1 MSKVKFGN
9 IAREHKET
17 LKNDKSN
24 MAIVGLEHLI
34 PGNIKL
40 INCDYN
46 KSNTFKKVF
55 RKGNVLF
62 GRRRAYL
69 KKAAY
74 AEFDGIC
81 SGDITVIEAI
91 PGKISPSL
99 LPFVVQ
105 NDRFFDYAVG
115 KSAGSL
121 SPRVKWEDLKE
132 YEFELPDTI
141 EEQEKIAELLW
152 SMVDTNDKYK
162 ELIIKTDELVKSQF
176 IELFGD
182 IHENSKDWT
191 MKPLKDL
198 CEILN
203 GYAFK
208 SELYEKQGIR
218 IIRITNVQKGYV
230 DDSDPQYYPL
240 SYSKELKKYLLKEED
255 IVLSLT
261 GNVGRCG
268 LITKNLL
275 PAGLN
280 QRVACIRINSNL
292 INKMFLYSFMKSSI
306 FEQDCIESS
315 KGIAQKNMSTD
326 WLRDYKMFIPPIS
339 LQEEYVKLVK
349 QSDKSKFELEKCL
362 EELEKTYKRIIFE
375 NLG

>member
-176 IELFGD
+176 IELINVKGGTISGKLGD
-182 IHENSKDWT
+182 YLQFMEKSKIKAGEGLGKGSYPLFNSSTELTKWYNDYLFDDECIILPT
-191 MKPLKDL
+191 GGKAAVHYFKGKFASTTDNFVCKGNGKILTKYIYLFLKNNIDILQNGFKGSGLQHISKEYIKEMQIIAPELKD
-198 CEILN
+198 
-203 GYAFK
+203 
-208 SELYEKQGIR
+208 QR
-218 IIRITNVQKGYV
+218 TIIKFA
-230 DDSDPQYYPL
+230 D
-240 SYSKELKKYLLKEED
+240 
-255 IVLSLT
+255 
-261 GNVGRCG
+261 
-268 LITKNLL
+268 
-275 PAGLN
+275 
-280 QRVACIRINSNL
+280 
-292 INKMFLYSFMKSSI
+292 
-306 FEQDCIESS
+306 
-315 KGIAQKNMSTD
+315 
-326 WLRDYKMFIPPIS
+326 
-339 LQEEYVKLVK
+339 
-349 QSDKSKFELEKCL
+349 QSDKSKFHNVSYMRCVC
-362 EELEKTYKRIIFE
+362 
-375 NLG
+375 

>member
-1 MSKVKFGN
+1 
-9 IAREHKET
+9 
-17 LKNDKSN
+17 

-162 ELIIKTDELVKSQF
+162 ELIIKTDELVKSQL
-176 IELFGD
+176 IAEINED
-182 IHENSKDWT
+182 KEVKH
-191 MKPLKDL
+191 MKMLEIVKYLQKSPLKASDGKEKGMYPFFTSSVEQNKFTDEYL
-198 CEILN
+198 YDDECLIIGNGGVANIQYCNGKFSVGSHSFVTKSVSNDVRTRFMYLYFYSNMNVLDEGFRGVGIKNISKEYINNISILVP
-203 GYAFK
+203 
-208 SELYEKQGIR
+208 SIEKQD
-218 IIRITNVQKGYV
+218 K
-230 DDSDPQYYPL
+230 
-240 SYSKELKKYLLKEED
+240 
-255 IVLSLT
+255 
-261 GNVGRCG
+261 
-268 LITKNLL
+268 LIY
-275 PAGLN
+275 
-280 QRVACIRINSNL
+280 
-292 INKMFLYSFMKSSI
+292 MF
-306 FEQDCIESS
+306 
-315 KGIAQKNMSTD
+315 N
-326 WLRDYKMFIPPIS
+326 
-339 LQEEYVKLVK
+339 
-349 QSDKSKFELEKCL
+349 QSDKSKFYCY
-362 EELEKTYKRIIFE
+362 KTKNYIDGGLKYVNI
-375 NLG
+375 

>member
-176 IELFGD
+176 IELINVKGGTISGKLGD
-182 IHENSKDWT
+182 YLQFMEKSKIKAGEGLGKGSYPLFNSSTELTKWYNDYLFDDECIILPT
-191 MKPLKDL
+191 GGKAAVHYFKGKFASTTDNFVCKGNGKILTKYIYLFLKNNIDILQNGFKGSGLQHISKEYIKEMQIIAPELKD
-198 CEILN
+198 
-203 GYAFK
+203 
-208 SELYEKQGIR
+208 QR
-218 IIRITNVQKGYV
+218 TIIKFA
-230 DDSDPQYYPL
+230 D
-240 SYSKELKKYLLKEED
+240 
-255 IVLSLT
+255 
-261 GNVGRCG
+261 
-268 LITKNLL
+268 
-275 PAGLN
+275 
-280 QRVACIRINSNL
+280 
-292 INKMFLYSFMKSSI
+292 
-306 FEQDCIESS
+306 
-315 KGIAQKNMSTD
+315 
-326 WLRDYKMFIPPIS
+326 
-339 LQEEYVKLVK
+339 

>member
-176 IELFGD
+176 IELINVKGGTISGKLGD
-182 IHENSKDWT
+182 YLQFMEKSKI
-191 MKPLKDL
+191 KAGEGL
-198 CEILN
+198 
-203 GYAFK
+203 G
-208 SELYEKQGIR
+208 
-218 IIRITNVQKGYV
+218 KG
-230 DDSDPQYYPL
+230 SYPL
-240 SYSKELKKYLLKEED
+240 FNSSTEL
-255 IVLSLT
+255 
-261 GNVGRCG
+261 
-268 LITKNLL
+268 TKWYNDFLFDDE
-275 PAGLN
+275 
-280 QRVACIRINSNL
+280 CIILANR
-292 INKMFLYSFMKSSI
+292 
-306 FEQDCIESS
+306 
-315 KGIAQKNMSTD
+315 
-326 WLRDYKMFIPPIS
+326 R
-339 LQEEYVKLVK
+339 
-349 QSDKSKFELEKCL
+349 
-362 EELEKTYKRIIFE
+362 
-375 NLG
+375 